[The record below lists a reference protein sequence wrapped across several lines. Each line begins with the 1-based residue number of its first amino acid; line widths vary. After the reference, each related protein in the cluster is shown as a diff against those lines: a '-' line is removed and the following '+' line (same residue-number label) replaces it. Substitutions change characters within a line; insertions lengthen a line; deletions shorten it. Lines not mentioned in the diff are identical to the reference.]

1 MKDTLLPAVMT
12 IAALG
17 ISSTLLAQTAEDILA
32 RHVQARGGYER
43 IKAIQSVKITRTVVT
58 QFAELEVV
66 ILKKRP
72 QSYRVEQSAPGQP
85 PVYRAV
91 TPAAVWDLAGGKLTN
106 RTPPAAAEA
115 RDLDGDFDGP
125 LVDWKEKGHTV
136 EFTGR
141 EALPGGEAF
150 TIQLTTKNGVA
161 RTFYIDATTYLVRRI
176 TGVTNLPGDRK
187 ANLETDILAHKEA
200 GGVKFPADIQ
210 EDRTGAGPVQT
221 VVSYTKAI
229 EVNVPIDDG
238 LFAPPASAA
247 PIPGRFDAAGL
258 SSPGA
263 ARADR
268 RESAVRTRSRSR
280 TLPDPS
286 RIDRA
291 HRGRTLPD

>member
-1 MKDTLLPAVMT
+1 MRSRTAIATAASALLIVHAP
-12 IAALG
+12 LH
-17 ISSTLLAQTAEDILA
+17 AQSADEILK
-32 RHVQARGGYER
+32 RHLDARGGYER

-58 QFAELEVV
+58 QFSELEVV

-85 PVYRAV
+85 PAYRAV

-106 RTPPAAAEA
+106 RTPPAATEA

-136 EFTGR
+136 ELTGR
-141 EALPGGEAF
+141 EALPGGDAF
-150 TIQLTTKNGVA
+150 KIQLTTKNGVA

-229 EVNVPIDDG
+229 EINVPIDDA
-238 LFAPPASAA
+238 LFAPPA
-247 PIPGRFDAAGL
+247 PPPGG
-258 SSPGA
+258 GA
-263 ARADR
+263 VPDR
-268 RESAVRTRSRSR
+268 RE
-280 TLPDPS
+280 
-286 RIDRA
+286 
-291 HRGRTLPD
+291 

>member
-1 MKDTLLPAVMT
+1 MKRALLSAMTT
-12 IAALG
+12 IAMLG
-17 ISSTLLAQTAEDILA
+17 LPSAAAAQSAEDILA

-58 QFAELEVV
+58 QFTELDVV

-85 PVYRAV
+85 PVLRAV

-106 RTPPAAAEA
+106 RAPLAAAEA

-125 LVDWKEKGHTV
+125 LVDWKEKGHVV
-136 EFTGR
+136 ELAGR
-141 EALPGGEAF
+141 ESLPGGDAF
-150 TIQLTTKNGVA
+150 KIQLTTKNGVA
-161 RTFYIDATTYLVRRI
+161 RTFYLDAATYLVRRI

-200 GGVKFPADIQ
+200 GGVKFPSDIQ

-229 EVNVPIDDG
+229 EVNVPIDDA
-238 LFAPPASAA
+238 LFAPPASA
-247 PIPGRFDAAGL
+247 
-258 SSPGA
+258 PGA
-263 ARADR
+263 GASASADR
-268 RESAVRTRSRSR
+268 RQ
-280 TLPDPS
+280 
-286 RIDRA
+286 
-291 HRGRTLPD
+291 